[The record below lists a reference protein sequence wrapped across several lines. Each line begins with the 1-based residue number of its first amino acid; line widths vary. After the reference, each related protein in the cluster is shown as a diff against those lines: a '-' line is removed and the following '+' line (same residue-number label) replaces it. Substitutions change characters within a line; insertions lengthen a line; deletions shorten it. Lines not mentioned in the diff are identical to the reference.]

1 LLGNDHWL
9 AVVRPNGL
17 AVCVLTMNLKAYENL
32 VQVVGFALVSARLR
46 TKVNDPVTTS
56 EVHSRGNGLK
66 TASGIATGDDAHEY
80 FLSVVEND
88 FRDRTQTKLTPDLSL
103 RLGET
108 PAGLRLAP
116 PSVAALG

>member
-1 LLGNDHWL
+1 MIIGLPSS
-9 AVVRPNGL
+9 VRDGL
-17 AVCVLTMNLKAYENL
+17 AVCVFTMNLKAYENF
-32 VQVVGFALVSARLR
+32 VQVVGFALVGALLR
-46 TKVNDPVTTS
+46 TEVYDPVTTS

-66 TASGIATGDDAHEY
+66 TAGGIATGDDAHGC

-88 FRDRTQTKLTPDLSL
+88 FRDRTQTKLIHDLSL
-103 RLGET
+103 RLGGT